1 MIWYIR
7 CYIRFIYTMQNT
19 NYEWSFSSV
28 GGVKRVNFDSGR
40 DILALEYLDQKLWT
54 VLSCPTNGLEIDA
67 ATLELIDEDKDC
79 HIKVTEMLAAIKWIG
94 SIINNPDDLI
104 TQSTVFPLSAINE
117 NSAEGKI
124 LMASAKN
131 ILKNLGR
138 SEAATLT
145 VEETSDRVKI
155 FNGTAFNGDGIITED
170 SCPTDELK
178 NLLKD
183 VIICTGSLMDRGGK
197 DGIDTELLTKFL
209 EACTAYS
216 DWYKKAE
223 EYKTII
229 LPFNDHTEESYQV
242 YLAVKSKADDYF
254 LRCRLAAFDPET
266 TAILNQLT
274 TRVELITAKDLTTC
288 IDEIETFPL
297 AKIEAGKELPLQQG
311 INPAWEKRI
320 HNVYI
325 HITGQLFSNKKTLSE
340 SEWHLIKEKFIG
352 YEQWKAEKTGD
363 QVESLGIERIKKIL
377 TDGLSNEL
385 VRLIEK
391 DKELETEANNI
402 ILVDKLVR
410 YYRDLFTLIKNFV
423 TFYDFYS
430 PDNTAIF
437 QSGTL
442 YIDQRSCDLCIK
454 VSDMGR
460 HDMMVSL
467 SGMFLIYCKCI
478 SKSTNETMII
488 VAALTNG
495 DIDNLI
501 VGRNAVFYDRKGA
514 AYDATIIKIV
524 ENPISIIQAF
534 WSPYRKVSRFIEKQ
548 VNKFAT
554 EQDDKVLTD
563 VTSEI
568 ESVPA
573 KVEAPAAAPVPFDV
587 GKFVGIFAAIGLA
600 LGAIGTAL
608 ASVLAGFLGL
618 IWWKMPVAVLGILL
632 IISGPAMIMA
642 FFKLRQRNLALI
654 LDANGWAVNAKV
666 IVNIP
671 FGNTLTQIAHL
682 PKNAKINTN
691 DPFRGKSR
699 PLWQVAIVLLLVAGI
714 VFYLLWK
721 YEWIVIHL

>member
-1 MIWYIR
+1 MSH
-7 CYIRFIYTMQNT
+7 T

-40 DILALEYLDQKLWT
+40 DILALEHLDQKLWT
-54 VLSCPTNGLEIDA
+54 VLSCPTSGLEIDA
-67 ATLELIDEDKDC
+67 ATLELIDSDNDG
-79 HIKVTEMLAAIKWIG
+79 HIKVVEMLEAIKWIG
-94 SIINNPDDLI
+94 SIINNPDDLMK
-104 TQSTVFPLSAINE
+104 QDAVFPLSAINE
-117 NSAEGKI
+117 NHPEGKI

-131 ILKNLGR
+131 ILKNFGR
-138 SEAATLT
+138 PDDTTLT

-178 NLLKD
+178 TLLAD
-183 VIICTGSLMDRGGK
+183 IISCMGSLTDRGGK
-197 DGIDTELLTKFL
+197 EGIDTEFLTNFL
-209 EACTAYS
+209 EACKAYS

-223 EYKTII
+223 DHNAVI
-229 LPFNDHTEESYQV
+229 LPFNENTELAYQT
-242 YLAVKSKADDYF
+242 YLMVKSKIDDYF
-254 LRCRLAAFDPET
+254 LRCRLAAFDAET
-266 TAILNQLT
+266 TTVLNLLT
-274 TRVELITAKDLTTC
+274 ARVECITAKDLTTC
-288 IDEIETFPL
+288 IEEIETFPL
-297 AKIEAGKELPLQQG
+297 AKIEGRKELPLYEG
-311 INPAWEKRI
+311 LNPAWENKI
-320 HNVYI
+320 NQLKQ
-325 HITGQLFSNKKTLSE
+325 HITDHLFPNKKTLSE
-340 SEWHLIKEKFIG
+340 SEWNLISEKFHA
-352 YEQWKAEKTGD
+352 YEIWKSEKAGE
-363 QVESLGIERIKKIL
+363 QVEVLGLERIRKIL
-377 TDGLSNEL
+377 SENKSVEL
-385 VRLIEK
+385 LDLIEK

-430 PDNTAIF
+430 PDHTAIF

-454 VSDMGR
+454 VSDMAK

-467 SGMFLIYCKCI
+467 SGMFLIYCKCV
-478 SKSTNETMII
+478 SKSTGETIII

-501 VGRNAVFYDRKGA
+501 VGRNAVFYDRKGT

-548 VNKFAT
+548 VNKFAS
-554 EQDDKVLTD
+554 EQDSKVLTH
-563 VTSEI
+563 VTTKI
-568 ESVPA
+568 EAVPA
-573 KVEAPAAAPVPFDV
+573 KVETQAPAAAVTPFDV

-608 ASVLAGFLGL
+608 ASVVAGFMGL
-618 IWWKMPVAVLGILL
+618 TWWKMPLAISGIIL
-632 IISGPAMIMA
+632 IVSGPAMIMA
-642 FFKLRQRNLALI
+642 FFKLRQRNLALV

-666 IVNIP
+666 IINIP
-671 FGNTLTQIAHL
+671 FGNTLTQIAGL

-691 DPFRGKSR
+691 DPFSSKGR
-699 PLWQVAIVLLLVAGI
+699 PLWQVILFFLALAALGVYG
-714 VFYLLWK
+714 LWRMG
-721 YEWIVIHL
+721 WIVIHF

>member
-1 MIWYIR
+1 MAH
-7 CYIRFIYTMQNT
+7 T

-40 DILALEYLDQKLWT
+40 DILALEHLDQKLWT
-54 VLSCPTNGLEIDA
+54 VLSCPTSGLEIDA
-67 ATLELIDEDKDC
+67 ATLELIDGDKDG

-94 SIINNPDDLI
+94 SIINNPDDLMK
-104 TQSTVFPLSAINE
+104 QNALFPLSAINE
-117 NSAEGKI
+117 SSAEGKI

-138 SEAATLT
+138 PDATTLT

-178 NLLKD
+178 VLLKD
-183 VIICTGSLMDRGGK
+183 IITCIASLTDRGGK
-197 DGIDTELLTKFL
+197 EGIDTDILTVFL

-216 DWYKKAE
+216 EWHKKAE
-223 EYKTII
+223 ADKAII
-229 LPFNDHTEESYQV
+229 LPFNENTELYYQI
-242 YLAVKSKADDYF
+242 YLAVKSKVDDYF
-254 LRCRLAAFDPET
+254 LRCRLAAFDSET
-266 TAILNQLT
+266 TTVLNLLT
-274 TRVELITAKDLTTC
+274 ARVEEITAKDLTTC
-288 IDEIETFPL
+288 LEEIETFPL
-297 AKIEAGKELPLQQG
+297 AKIEGQKELPLQHG
-311 INPAWEKRI
+311 VNPAWENKI
-320 HNVYI
+320 NQLKV
-325 HITGQLFSNKKTLSE
+325 HITDHVFPNKKTLSE
-340 SEWHLIKEKFIG
+340 SEWNVISEKFKG
-352 YEQWKAEKTGD
+352 YEIWKSEKAGE
-363 QVESLGIERIKKIL
+363 QVEALGLERIRQIISENKFV
-377 TDGLSNEL
+377 EL
-385 VRLIEK
+385 LDLIEK
-391 DKELETEANNI
+391 DKAVETEANNI
-402 ILVDKLVR
+402 ILVDQLVR

-430 PDNTAIF
+430 PDHTAIF

-454 VSDMGR
+454 VSDMAR

-467 SGMFLIYCKCI
+467 SGMFLIYCKCV
-478 SKSTNETMII
+478 SKSTGETIVI

-501 VGRNAVFYDRKGA
+501 VGRNAVFYDRKGV
-514 AYDATIIKIV
+514 AYDATIIKII

-548 VNKFAT
+548 VNKFAS
-554 EQDDKVLTD
+554 EQDNKVLTD
-563 VTSEI
+563 VTTKI
-568 ESVPA
+568 EAAPA
-573 KVEAPAAAPVPFDV
+573 KVEAAPPAAPFDV

-608 ASVLAGFLGL
+608 ASVVAGFMGL
-618 IWWKMPVAVLGILL
+618 TWWKMPLAISGLIL

-642 FFKLRQRNLALI
+642 YFKLRQRNLALI

-666 IVNIP
+666 IINIP
-671 FGNTLTQIAHL
+671 FGNTLTQIASL

-691 DPFRGKSR
+691 DPFSSKRR
-699 PLWQVAIVLLLVAGI
+699 PFWQVAILFLILLGLGLYA
-714 VFYLLWK
+714 LWRFG
-721 YEWIVIHL
+721 WIVLPS

>member
-1 MIWYIR
+1 M
-7 CYIRFIYTMQNT
+7 TQT

-40 DILALEYLDQKLWT
+40 DILALEHLDQKLWT

-67 ATLELIDEDKDC
+67 ATLELIDSDNDG
-79 HIKVTEMLAAIKWIG
+79 HIKVIEMLAAIKWIG
-94 SIINNPDDLI
+94 SVINNPDDLMK
-104 TQSTVFPLSAINE
+104 QNAVFPLSAINE
-117 NSAEGKI
+117 SNPEGKV

-138 SEAATLT
+138 ADATTLT

-155 FNGTAFNGDGIITED
+155 FNGTSFNGDGIITED

-178 NLLKD
+178 LLLKD
-183 VIICTGSLMDRGGK
+183 IIACMGSLVDRGGK
-197 DGIDTELLTKFL
+197 DGIDTESLTKFL

-216 DWYKKAE
+216 EWHKKAE
-223 EYKTII
+223 DNKALI
-229 LPFNDHTEESYQV
+229 LPFNENTELSYQS
-242 YLAVKSKADDYF
+242 YLAVKSKIDDYF
-254 LRCRLAAFDPET
+254 LRCRLAAFDSET
-266 TAILNQLT
+266 TSVLNQLT
-274 TRVELITAKDLTTC
+274 ARVELITAKDLTTC
-288 IDEIETFPL
+288 LEEIETFPL
-297 AKIEAGKELPLQQG
+297 AKIEGGKELPLAEG
-311 INPAWEKRI
+311 INPAWEQRLNQVK
-320 HNVYI
+320 V
-325 HITGQLFSNKKTLSE
+325 HITDQLFPNTKTMSE
-340 SEWHLIKEKFIG
+340 SEWNLIQEKFHA
-352 YEQWKAEKTGD
+352 YELWKSDKAGE
-363 QVESLGIERIKKIL
+363 QVESLGLNRIRKIL
-377 TDGLSNEL
+377 SADLSQQ
-385 VRLIEK
+385 LIELIDK
-391 DKELETEANNI
+391 DNELETEANNI

-430 PDNTAIF
+430 PDHTAIF

-454 VSDMGR
+454 VSDMAR

-467 SGMFLIYCKCI
+467 SGMFLIYCKCV
-478 SKSTNETMII
+478 SKSTNETIVI

-554 EQDDKVLTD
+554 EQDNKVLTD
-563 VTSEI
+563 VTTKI
-568 ESVPA
+568 EAVPV
-573 KVEAPAAAPVPFDV
+573 KVEAPAAAAPPPVPFDV

-608 ASVLAGFLGL
+608 ASVIAGFMGL
-618 IWWKMPVAVLGILL
+618 TWWKMPLAVSGLLL

-642 FFKLRQRNLALI
+642 YFKLRQRNLALI
-654 LDANGWAVNAKV
+654 LDANGWAVNANV

-671 FGNTLTQIAHL
+671 FGNTLTQIASL
-682 PKNAKINTN
+682 PKNAKVNTN
-691 DPFRGKSR
+691 DPFSRKGR
-699 PLWQVAIVLLLVAGI
+699 PLWQVVLLFLLVTGAAL
-714 VFYLLWK
+714 FLLWK
-721 YEWIVIHL
+721 FGWIAIPS

>member
-1 MIWYIR
+1 MLLYNA
-7 CYIRFIYTMQNT
+7 FYTMQHT

-40 DILALEYLDQKLWT
+40 DILALEHLDQKLWT
-54 VLSCPTNGLEIDA
+54 VLSCPTSGLEIDA
-67 ATLELIDEDKDC
+67 ATLELIDSDNDG
-79 HIKVTEMLAAIKWIG
+79 HIKVIEMLAAIKWIG
-94 SIINNPDDLI
+94 SIINNPDDLMK
-104 TQSTVFPLSAINE
+104 QDAVFPLSAINE
-117 NSAEGKI
+117 NNAEGKV

-138 SEAATLT
+138 PDAATLT

-183 VIICTGSLMDRGGK
+183 IIACMGSLIDRGGK
-197 DGIDTELLTKFL
+197 DGIDTESLTKFL

-216 DWYKKAE
+216 EWYQKAE
-223 EYKTII
+223 NNKTLI
-229 LPFNDHTEESYQV
+229 LPFNEHTELSYQA
-242 YLAVKSKADDYF
+242 YLAVKAKVDDYF
-254 LRCRLAAFDPET
+254 LRCRLAAFDVET
-266 TAILNQLT
+266 TTVLNLLT
-274 TRVELITAKDLTTC
+274 ARVESITTKDLTTC
-288 IDEIETFPL
+288 LEEIETFPL
-297 AKIEAGKELPLQQG
+297 AKIQGGKDLPLLEG
-311 INPAWEKRI
+311 INPAWEKR
-320 HNVYI
+320 VDLVKK
-325 HITGQLFSNKKTLSE
+325 HIIDQLFPNKKTLSE
-340 SEWHLIKEKFIG
+340 SEWNVIQEKFQA
-352 YEQWKAEKTGD
+352 YELWKSEKAGE
-363 QVESLGIERIKKIL
+363 QVESLGVERIRKIL
-377 TDGLSNEL
+377 SANLSVQLIE
-385 VRLIEK
+385 LIEK

-430 PDNTAIF
+430 PDHTAIF

-454 VSDMGR
+454 VSDMAR
-460 HDMMVSL
+460 HDAMVSL
-467 SGMFLIYCKCI
+467 SGMFLVYCKCV
-478 SKSTNETMII
+478 SKSTNETIVI

-501 VGRNAVFYDRKGA
+501 IGRNAVFYDRKGA

-548 VNKFAT
+548 VNKFAS
-554 EQDDKVLTD
+554 EQDNKVMTD
-563 VTSEI
+563 VTSKI
-568 ESVPA
+568 EAVPV
-573 KVEAPAAAPVPFDV
+573 KVEAPAAATPPPVPFDV

-608 ASVLAGFLGL
+608 ASVVAGFMGL
-618 IWWKMPVAVLGILL
+618 TWWKMPLAISGLIL

-642 FFKLRQRNLALI
+642 YFKLRQRNLALI

-666 IVNIP
+666 IINIP
-671 FGNTLTQIAHL
+671 FGNTLTQIASL

-691 DPFRGKSR
+691 DPFSSKGR
-699 PLWQVAIVLLLVAGI
+699 PLWQIAILFLILIGLAL
-714 VFYLLWK
+714 YALWK
-721 YEWIVIHL
+721 FGFIILPF

>member
-1 MIWYIR
+1 
-7 CYIRFIYTMQNT
+7 MQHK

-67 ATLELIDEDKDC
+67 ATLELIDSDNDD
-79 HIKVTEMLAAIKWIG
+79 HIKVVEMLGAIKWIG
-94 SIINNPDDLI
+94 SIINNPDDLMK
-104 TQSTVFPLSAINE
+104 QNAVFPLSAINE
-117 NSAEGKI
+117 GSDQGKI

-138 SEAATLT
+138 PEATTLT
-145 VEETSDRVKI
+145 VEETSDRVQI
-155 FNGTAFNGDGIITED
+155 FHGTAFNGDGIITED

-178 NLLKD
+178 ALLKD
-183 VIICTGSLMDRGGK
+183 IITCTGSLTDRGGK
-197 DGIDTELLTKFL
+197 DGIDTSHLMKFL
-209 EACTAYS
+209 EACTAYA

-223 EYKTII
+223 DNNASI
-229 LPFNDHTEESYQV
+229 LPFNENTEQCYQI
-242 YLAVKSKADDYF
+242 YLAVKSKIDDYF
-254 LRCRLAAFDPET
+254 LRCRLAAFDVEI
-266 TAILNQLT
+266 TAILNQLIA
-274 TRVELITAKDLTTC
+274 RVELITAKDLTTC
-288 IDEIETFPL
+288 LEEIETFPL
-297 AKIEAGKELPLQQG
+297 AKIEAQKNLPLLQG
-311 INPAWEKRI
+311 INPAWEKEINQLRI
-320 HNVYI
+320 HIIDY
-325 HITGQLFSNKKTLSE
+325 LFPNKKALSE
-340 SEWHLIKEKFIG
+340 SEWNLISEKFQA
-352 YEQWKAEKTGD
+352 YEVWKSEKAGE
-363 QVESLGIERIKKIL
+363 QVESIGLERIRKIISEN
-377 TDGLSNEL
+377 LSVQL
-385 VRLIEK
+385 LDLIEK
-391 DKELETEANNI
+391 DKALETEANNI

-430 PDNTAIF
+430 PDNIAIF

-454 VSDMGR
+454 VSDMSR

-467 SGMFLIYCKCI
+467 SGMFLIYCKCV

-548 VNKFAT
+548 VNKFAS
-554 EQDDKVLTD
+554 EQDNKVLTD
-563 VTSEI
+563 VTTKI
-568 ESVPA
+568 ETVPA
-573 KVEAPAAAPVPFDV
+573 KVEAPAAPPVPFDV

-600 LGAIGTAL
+600 IGAIGTAL
-608 ASVLAGFLGL
+608 ASVLAGFMGL
-618 IWWKMPVAVLGILL
+618 IWWKMPLAVLGLLL

-642 FFKLRQRNLALI
+642 YFKLRQRNLALI

-671 FGNTLTQIAHL
+671 FGNTLTQIANL

-691 DPFRGKSR
+691 DPFSPKGR
-699 PLWQVAIVLLLVAGI
+699 PLWQIMLLFLLLAAG
-714 VFYLLWK
+714 VLYVLWK
-721 YEWIVIHL
+721 YELIIIHF

>member
-1 MIWYIR
+1 
-7 CYIRFIYTMQNT
+7 MQHK

-67 ATLELIDEDKDC
+67 ATLELIDNDNDG

-94 SIINNPDDLI
+94 SIINNQDDLME
-104 TQSTVFPLSAINE
+104 QNAVFPLSAINE
-117 NSAEGKI
+117 SSTEGKI

-138 SEAATLT
+138 PDATTLT

-178 NLLKD
+178 VFLKD
-183 VIICTGSLMDRGGK
+183 VITCMGSLTDRGGK
-197 DGIDTELLTKFL
+197 DGIDTEYLTKFL
-209 EACTAYS
+209 EACTAYA

-223 EYKTII
+223 DNKASI
-229 LPFNDHTEESYQV
+229 LPFNENTEQAYQI
-242 YLAVKSKADDYF
+242 YLTVKSKIDDYF
-254 LRCRLAAFDPET
+254 LRCRLAAFDAEIT
-266 TAILNQLT
+266 TTLNQLIA
-274 TRVELITAKDLTTC
+274 RVELITAKDLTTC
-288 IDEIETFPL
+288 LEEIETFPL
-297 AKIEAGKELPLQQG
+297 AKIEAQKNLPLQEG
-311 INPAWEKRI
+311 INPAWEKKINQVRL
-320 HNVYI
+320 
-325 HITGQLFSNKKTLSE
+325 HITDYLFPNKKTLSE
-340 SEWHLIKEKFIG
+340 SEWNLISEKFKA
-352 YEQWKAEKTGD
+352 YEIWKSEKSGE
-363 QVESLGIERIKKIL
+363 QVESLGLERIRKIL
-377 TDGLSNEL
+377 SEHLSIQL
-385 VRLIEK
+385 FDLIEK
-391 DKELETEANNI
+391 DKALETEANNI

-454 VSDMGR
+454 VSDMSR

-467 SGMFLIYCKCI
+467 SGMFLIYCKCV
-478 SKSTNETMII
+478 SKSTNETIVI

-548 VNKFAT
+548 VNKFAS
-554 EQDDKVLTD
+554 EQDNKVLTD
-563 VTSEI
+563 VTTKI
-568 ESVPA
+568 ETVPA
-573 KVEAPAAAPVPFDV
+573 KVEAPTAPPVPFDV

-608 ASVLAGFLGL
+608 ASVLAGFMGL
-618 IWWKMPVAVLGILL
+618 IWWKMPLAVLGLLL

-642 FFKLRQRNLALI
+642 YFKLRQRNLALI

-666 IVNIP
+666 IINIP
-671 FGNTLTQIAHL
+671 FGNTLTQIANL

-691 DPFRGKSR
+691 DPFSSKGR
-699 PLWQVAIVLLLVAGI
+699 PFWQIAVLFLLLAIGAL
-714 VFYLLWK
+714 YLLWK
-721 YEWIVIHL
+721 YELIILHF

>member
-1 MIWYIR
+1 MPH
-7 CYIRFIYTMQNT
+7 T

-40 DILALEYLDQKLWT
+40 DILALEHLDQKLWT

-67 ATLELIDEDKDC
+67 ATLELIDGDNDG
-79 HIKVTEMLAAIKWIG
+79 HIKVVEMLAAIKWIG
-94 SIINNPDDLI
+94 SIINNPDDLMK
-104 TQSTVFPLSAINE
+104 QNAVFPLSAINE
-117 NSAEGKI
+117 NNAEGKI

-138 SEAATLT
+138 PDATTLS

-155 FNGTAFNGDGIITED
+155 FHGTAFNGDGIITED

-178 NLLKD
+178 VLLKD
-183 VIICTGSLMDRGGK
+183 IINCMGSLTDRGGK
-197 DGIDTELLTKFL
+197 EGIDTEFLTKFL

-216 DWYKKAE
+216 EWHKKAE
-223 EYKTII
+223 DNKAAV
-229 LPFNDHTEESYQV
+229 LPFNENTEGAYQA
-242 YLAVKSKADDYF
+242 YLTVKSKVDDYF

-266 TAILNQLT
+266 TATLNLLT
-274 TRVELITAKDLTTC
+274 ARVESITGKDLTTC
-288 IDEIETFPL
+288 QEEIETFPL
-297 AKIEAGKELPLQQG
+297 AKIAGGKELPLYEG
-311 INPAWEKRI
+311 LNPAWENKMAALRVHVI
-320 HNVYI
+320 NH
-325 HITGQLFSNKKTLSE
+325 FFPNKKTISE
-340 SEWHLIKEKFIG
+340 SEWNAVSEKFQA
-352 YEQWKAEKTGD
+352 YEIWKSEKAGE
-363 QVESLGIERIKKIL
+363 QVEVLGLTRIRTIL
-377 TDGLSNEL
+377 TENRSVEL
-385 VRLIEK
+385 LDLIEK
-391 DKELETEANNI
+391 DKALETEANNI

-430 PDNTAIF
+430 PDHTAIF

-454 VSDMGR
+454 VSDMSR

-467 SGMFLIYCKCI
+467 SGMFLIYCKCV
-478 SKSTNETMII
+478 SKSTGEAIMI

-501 VGRNAVFYDRKGA
+501 VGRNAVFYDRKGV
-514 AYDATIIKIV
+514 AYDATIVKIV

-548 VNKFAT
+548 VNKFAS
-554 EQDDKVLTD
+554 EQDNKVLTD
-563 VTSEI
+563 VTTKI
-568 ESVPA
+568 ETVPA
-573 KVEAPAAAPVPFDV
+573 KVETATPAAAAATPFDV

-600 LGAIGTAL
+600 LGAIGTAV
-608 ASVLAGFLGL
+608 ASVVAGFMGL
-618 IWWKMPVAVLGILL
+618 TWWKMPLAISGLLL
-632 IISGPAMIMA
+632 IISGPAMVMA
-642 FFKLRQRNLALI
+642 YFKLRQRNLALI

-671 FGNTLTQIAHL
+671 FGNTLTQIASL

-691 DPFRGKSR
+691 DPFSSKGR
-699 PLWQVAIVLLLVAGI
+699 PLWQIILFVLLLAGLG
-714 VFYLLWK
+714 VYALWRLG
-721 YEWIVIHL
+721 WIVLPAFN

>member
-1 MIWYIR
+1 MS
-7 CYIRFIYTMQNT
+7 NK

-40 DILALEYLDQKLWT
+40 DILALEQLDQKLWT

-67 ATLELIDEDKDC
+67 ATLELIDDDNDG
-79 HIKVTEMLAAIKWIG
+79 HIKVIEMLTAIKWIG
-94 SIINNPDDLI
+94 SIINNPDDLMK
-104 TQSTVFPLSAINE
+104 QNAVFPLSAINE
-117 NSAEGKI
+117 NNAEGKI

-138 SEAATLT
+138 PDASTLT

-178 NLLKD
+178 LLLKD
-183 VIICTGSLMDRGGK
+183 IITCMGSLMDRGGK
-197 DGIDTELLTKFL
+197 DGIDTYLVTKFL
-209 EACTAYS
+209 EACTAYA
-216 DWYKKAE
+216 DWYKKSE
-223 EYKTII
+223 DNKIVI
-229 LPFNDHTEESYQV
+229 LPFNENTEEYYQI
-242 YLAVKSKADDYF
+242 YLAVKSKVDDYF
-254 LRCRLAAFDPET
+254 LRCRLAAFDVET
-266 TAILNQLT
+266 TAVLNQLAA
-274 TRVELITAKDLTTC
+274 RVELITAKDLTTC
-288 IDEIETFPL
+288 LEEIETFPL
-297 AKIEAGKELPLQQG
+297 AKIEGQKALPLQEG
-311 INPAWEKRI
+311 INPAWEKRM
-320 HNVYI
+320 H
-325 HITGQLFSNKKTLSE
+325 QLQIQIVDHLFPNKKMLSE
-340 SEWHLIKEKFIG
+340 SEWDLITEKFKA
-352 YEQWKAEKTGD
+352 YEEWKSEKVGE
-363 QVESLGIERIKKIL
+363 QVESLGIGRIRKIL
-377 TDGLSNEL
+377 EEGLTNEL
-385 VRLIEK
+385 LLLIGK
-391 DKELETEANNI
+391 DNELETEANNI

-430 PDNTAIF
+430 PDHTAIF

-454 VSDMGR
+454 VSDMSR

-467 SGMFLIYCKCI
+467 SGMFLIYCKCV

-548 VNKFAT
+548 VNKFAS
-554 EQDDKVLTD
+554 EQDNKVLTD
-563 VTSEI
+563 VTTKI

-573 KVEAPAAAPVPFDV
+573 KVEAPAAATPPPVPFDV

-608 ASVLAGFLGL
+608 ASVLAGFIGL
-618 IWWKMPVAVLGILL
+618 IWWKMPLAIVGLLL

-642 FFKLRQRNLALI
+642 YFKLRQRNLALI

-671 FGNTLTQIAHL
+671 FGNTLTQIANL

-691 DPFRGKSR
+691 DPFRRKGR
-699 PLWQVAIVLLLVAGI
+699 PLWQVAIVLLLLAGI
-714 VFYLLWK
+714 ALYVLWK
-721 YEWIVIHL
+721 FEWIVIHF